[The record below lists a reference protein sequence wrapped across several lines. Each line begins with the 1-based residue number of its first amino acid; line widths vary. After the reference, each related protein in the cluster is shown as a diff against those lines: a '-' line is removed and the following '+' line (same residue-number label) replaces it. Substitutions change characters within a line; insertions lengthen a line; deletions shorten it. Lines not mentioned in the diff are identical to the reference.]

1 MEQNCCTCMGTCC
14 HTGPHYFCNDH
25 GGTHRRYNPETYVV
39 PPCPSCA
46 ALRAEMERKW
56 GQYKQII
63 DDVFDGCE
71 CSPKCDSHAHE
82 EDCAAVNGPVAVR
95 KLRARVAVLEKV
107 VEAVKHGHATRH
119 DTTAAMEKCPLC
131 AALDAAKE
139 GE

>member
-1 MEQNCCTCMGTCC
+1 MVGNPTFDDFGNWIETNISGTA
-14 HTGPHYFCNDH
+14 
-25 GGTHRRYNPETYVV
+25 EES
-39 PPCPSCA
+39 CPSCA

-95 KLRARVAVLEKV
+95 KLRSRVAVLEKV

-139 GE
+139 G